1 MVPYLHWNI
10 LYRPYL
16 QIYHNYCQ
24 PKLIN
29 NKITESVLYFQLF
42 CLFEGVEFIKVA
54 YPVYVSS
61 ISCIC
66 NWVKVYVLKL
76 DNVQRNKLCR

>member
-10 LYRPYL
+10 LYRPYR

-42 CLFEGVEFIKVA
+42 CLFEAVEFIKVA
-54 YPVYVSS
+54 YLD
-61 ISCIC
+61 ICIC
-66 NWVKVYVLKL
+66 HWVKVYVLKL